1 MSRIRPRR
9 FCPLSIFLY
18 RGTGSCYNLSKKFNC
33 RFCERRSKN
42 PETVAAQ
49 RLWRCIF
56 FVNERHC
63 RQNLRLTIVICGIAL
78 NSRFRIGYNY
88 ILQISMS
95 RFKEIGSL
103 LNLLLFIFS
112 ESEAI
117 MKLPYGYVLAGEEI
131 VIHKEKADAVR
142 NIFEYYL
149 AGASL
154 GKIVDMLFVKGIPS
168 PTGNSKWTRAA
179 VDKLLANAKYI
190 PIIGMETYMDV
201 QFERNLRCNVNYDK
215 AGHPRKAARYR
226 SPSIEVK

>member
-1 MSRIRPRR
+1 M
-9 FCPLSIFLY
+9 
-18 RGTGSCYNLSKKFNC
+18 
-33 RFCERRSKN
+33 
-42 PETVAAQ
+42 
-49 RLWRCIF
+49 
-56 FVNERHC
+56 
-63 RQNLRLTIVICGIAL
+63 
-78 NSRFRIGYNY
+78 
-88 ILQISMS
+88 
-95 RFKEIGSL
+95 
-103 LNLLLFIFS
+103 FS
-112 ESEAI
+112 ESEAT
-117 MKLPYGYVLAGEEI
+117 MKLPYSYVLAGEEI

-142 NIFEYYL
+142 SIFEYYL